1 MLFLLFLLIFSIR
14 RFFIPVRIRMGRM
27 GTRHLP
33 RNILMERFVFVVEGA
48 IIALSVFPGG
58 AFVLN
63 GGLLPDGRTIRPFW
77 KGLGDEE
84 VSTRFY
90 IGEVCIRLILF
101 IRHGIPS
108 LSFGNSM

>member
-1 MLFLLFLLIFSIR
+1 MLFLCSFIFSIR

-33 RNILMERFVFVVEGA
+33 WDILVERFVFVVEGA
-48 IIALSVFPGG
+48 IIALSLFPWG

-63 GGLLPDGRTIRPFW
+63 GGLLPDGRSIGTFW
-77 KGLGDEE
+77 KGLGDEK

-90 IGEVCIRLILF
+90 I
-101 IRHGIPS
+101 
-108 LSFGNSM
+108 